1 MCLAVPMEVT
11 RIDDMIAD
19 VRISGVTR
27 QVRLEIV
34 DRSPEVGD
42 FVIVHAGF
50 ALRRLDREEAMETL
64 QLFQEGFNLDFGLSE

>member
-11 RIDDMIAD
+11 RIDDMVAD